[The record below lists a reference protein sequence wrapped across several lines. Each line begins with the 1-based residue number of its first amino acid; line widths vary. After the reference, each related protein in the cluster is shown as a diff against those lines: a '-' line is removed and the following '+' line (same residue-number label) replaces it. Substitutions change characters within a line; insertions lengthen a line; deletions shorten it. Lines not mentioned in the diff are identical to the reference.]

1 MLISLLLRHLYSE
14 LLGILQLVRLVALNL
29 HTEKLKKSLFGIDM
43 LSCRRFRRVGESFCS
58 RIRHVKFYKKIKESW
73 QPHPK
78 GCCFLHP
85 QSCLV
90 INVGHDIDRATVFF
104 FQVLIK
110 TSKQISIGTA
120 GKSALKVGNVPSFTK
135 FLPSFK
141 VMCPPQQ
148 AKICVTKSRNIQ
160 TLVWWRH
167 ELALTFD
174 CYY

>member
-58 RIRHVKFYKKIKESW
+58 RIRHVKFQKKNQGVVAASSEGLLFSTSPVLLGDKCRPRHRPCHS
-73 QPHPK
+73 
-78 GCCFLHP
+78 
-85 QSCLV
+85 
-90 INVGHDIDRATVFF
+90 FF

-120 GKSALKVGNVPSFTK
+120 GKSALKVGNVPSFYQVFTK
-135 FLPSFK
+135 F
-141 VMCPPQQ
+141 
-148 AKICVTKSRNIQ
+148 
-160 TLVWWRH
+160 
-167 ELALTFD
+167 
-174 CYY
+174 